1 MKIKLDDSRSRK
13 GYVVMYELDGEEKWE
28 VTLESARTGDTFTLV
43 SNDQRR
49 AENKFEQMK
58 SWVLGRKHNV
68 REIRREV

>member
-13 GYVVMYELDGEEKWE
+13 GYVVMYELDGEDKWE

-58 SWVLGRKHNV
+58 NWVLGRKHNV

>member
-58 SWVLGRKHNV
+58 NWVLGRKHNA

>member
-58 SWVLGRKHNV
+58 NWVLGRKHNV